1 MFVCFANEFIARKII
16 NIKLCRSSTCCVC
29 YTDLLVRYI
38 DFFFFFYVRV
48 GADITVLREQ
58 EVDYDAD
65 VPLKIA
71 EVLIRKVPD
80 DQQVSRI
87 LVKTRCFFLVVLATI
102 GYELIIDSIFTFCLC
117 FFCSFSTC
125 ELPSWGT

>member
-1 MFVCFANEFIARKII
+1 MFFPFTFC
-16 NIKLCRSSTCCVC
+16 L
-29 YTDLLVRYI
+29 
-38 DFFFFFYVRV
+38 RV

-58 EVDYDAD
+58 EVDYDDD

-87 LVKTRCFFLVVLATI
+87 LVKTHF
-102 GYELIIDSIFTFCLC
+102 D
-117 FFCSFSTC
+117 
-125 ELPSWGT
+125 

>member
-1 MFVCFANEFIARKII
+1 MKCIFC
-16 NIKLCRSSTCCVC
+16 L
-29 YTDLLVRYI
+29 
-38 DFFFFFYVRV
+38 FFFSYLRV

-80 DQQVSRI
+80 DQQVSRF
-87 LVKTRCFFLVVLATI
+87 LDKT
-102 GYELIIDSIFTFCLC
+102 
-117 FFCSFSTC
+117 
-125 ELPSWGT
+125 

>member
-1 MFVCFANEFIARKII
+1 M
-16 NIKLCRSSTCCVC
+16 
-29 YTDLLVRYI
+29 
-38 DFFFFFYVRV
+38 

-102 GYELIIDSIFTFCLC
+102 GY
-117 FFCSFSTC
+117 
-125 ELPSWGT
+125 

>member
-1 MFVCFANEFIARKII
+1 MYFLFV
-16 NIKLCRSSTCCVC
+16 SSLT
-29 YTDLLVRYI
+29 L
-38 DFFFFFYVRV
+38 RV

-80 DQQVSRI
+80 DQQVR
-87 LVKTRCFFLVVLATI
+87 VV
-102 GYELIIDSIFTFCLC
+102 GECL
-117 FFCSFSTC
+117 
-125 ELPSWGT
+125 